1 MATKKIKDYGDALY
15 GRSTGRVAKKQR
27 EVDDAFR
34 IFKRNQNHSN
44 HVKYQ
49 RKKADLAAAKIDARR
64 LQRKK
69 PKGMSRSEWMKQ
81 IGTGKAMVQNPNEAK
96 TRLPRYGSAWSSTH
110 DGYDNEVKKE
120 GRQQKEFII
129 TTVPDPKKLP
139 DRTRTKRTKDTKAKR
154 VLREM
159 AAKKEG
165 K

>member
-15 GRSTGRVAKKQR
+15 GRPTGRVAKKQR
-27 EVDDAFR
+27 EADEAFR
-34 IFKRNQNHSN
+34 IFERNKNHSN

-64 LQRKK
+64 LRRKK
-69 PKGMSRSEWMKQ
+69 PKGMSRFEWLKQ
-81 IGTGKAMVQNPNEAK
+81 IGTGEAMVQNPNEAK
-96 TRLPRYGSAWSSTH
+96 TRLPRYAPWSSTH

-120 GRQQKEFII
+120 GRQQKEFVI

-139 DRTRTKRTKDTKAKR
+139 DRTRTKKTKDAKAKR
-154 VLREM
+154 ILREM
-159 AAKKEG
+159 AAKKRG